1 MPRGAADADRLPAA
15 QRLTN
20 RSRDRLGDMAGPNA
34 GPSTTPTERE
44 REVADAVDVDA
55 LLADLADLVGFAAVG
70 GSPGETAVQR
80 WGGSRLRELGL
91 DVRQW
96 EVDLAAEAARPD
108 FPGMEVER
116 DQLVGVVGTWPVRS
130 GASTGPG
137 AVPGLVLCGHTDVVP
152 VEDPARWRSDPF
164 RLSVTDGLLTGRGTC
179 DMLGGVAAVL
189 AAVRALRACGAT
201 LVRPLAVHLVSG
213 EEDGGV
219 GAYSTLRSGHTGEAC
234 VIAEPTGG
242 AVIPANAGSLTFRL
256 EVDGRAAHG
265 STRTSGESALDH
277 LAAVQDALRGLEHE
291 RNQDPPSTFAHLDL
305 VAPISIGIVR
315 SGTWA
320 STVPD
325 HLVAEGR
332 YGVLPGESLDA
343 ARSTFEAALA
353 RVGESDPWLAAH
365 PVRVSWP
372 GGAFASGALPA
383 GHPLLDETLAAAA
396 AVSGQRPRVEGAP
409 YGSDLRHYAAHGIP
423 TVQFGPGHLGAAHA
437 VDESVR
443 LDEVV
448 ACARTYAVLALRRC
462 GAPPQPVD

>member
-1 MPRGAADADRLPAA
+1 
-15 QRLTN
+15 
-20 RSRDRLGDMAGPNA
+20 MAGPSA
-34 GPSTTPTERE
+34 GPSPTVTERE
-44 REVADAVDVDA
+44 RQVAAAVDVDA
-55 LLADLADLVGFAAVG
+55 LLADLADLVAFAAVG
-70 GSPGETAVQR
+70 GSPGEPAVQQ
-80 WGGSRLRELGL
+80 WGGTRLRELGL
-91 DVRQW
+91 DVHQW
-96 EVDLAAEAARPD
+96 EVDLAAESARPD

-116 DQLVGVVGTWPVRS
+116 DRLVGVVGTWPVDS
-130 GASTGPG
+130 AASTGPGALGEPG

-152 VEDPARWRSDPF
+152 VDDPTRWRSDPF
-164 RLSVTDGLLTGRGTC
+164 RLSVTDGVLSGRGTC

-189 AAVRALRACGAT
+189 AAIRALRACGVA
-201 LVRPLAVHLVSG
+201 LARPLAVHLVSG

-219 GAYSTLRSGHTGEAC
+219 GAYSTLRSGHTGAAC

-242 AVIPANAGSLTFRL
+242 AVVPANAGSLTFRL

-265 STRTSGESALDH
+265 STRTSGESTLDH
-277 LAAVQDALRGLEHE
+277 LAAVQTALRGLEHE
-291 RNQDPPSTFAHLDL
+291 RNQDPSSAFAHLDL

-325 HLVAEGR
+325 LLVAEGR

-343 ARSTFEAALA
+343 ARSTFEAALS

-396 AVSGQRPRVEGAP
+396 AASGQGPRVEGAP

-423 TVQFGPGHLGAAHA
+423 TVQFGPGRLGDAHA

-443 LDEVV
+443 LEEVV

-462 GAPPQPVD
+462 GAPPQRVD